1 MPRECLFC
9 KNFLL
14 ADEPLI
20 VYELKTTDWPC
31 FMCGKCLPLSIDSV
45 EQEVD
50 GESRIMCIHCWEDY
64 QEHLHG
70 EAYLKQRES
79 KRHEF
84 EVATEKEDKSEPR
97 P

>member
-20 VYELKTTDWPC
+20 VYELRTADWPC
-31 FMCGKCLPLSIDSV
+31 FMCGKCFPMSVDSV

-50 GESRIMCIHCWEDY
+50 GETRTMCNNCREDY
-64 QEHLHG
+64 QEHLLG
-70 EAYLKQRES
+70 EAYLKQRELE
-79 KRHEF
+79 RHESKAVTKKN
-84 EVATEKEDKSEPR
+84 EEGN
-97 P
+97 